1 LKRRTLQLLLSSV
14 VVVGLALGCHGDG
27 NYFTHLHDSRR
38 LAADLRV
45 QFTRAADA
53 SNRAVMADTD
63 EASASLARDAENS
76 VKNVEDD
83 VAALTAVLHSLS
95 VPSEIRLLEE
105 FVEHFAEYREVDR
118 SVLALAVDNTN
129 LKAQRLAFGPAR
141 EAADAFRDAL
151 GVISSRSPPQDRC
164 SIEGPIAKATIAVR
178 EIQVLQAPHIAE
190 SNDATMTDMERDL
203 DRLDSSARSAM
214 RSLEESVSPSAR
226 PAIATAMSALERFD
240 EVSRQIVALS
250 RRNTNV
256 RALEL
261 SLRTKPA
268 LAAACDNSLR
278 ALQDMLAKE
287 GIKATR

>member
-1 LKRRTLQLLLSSV
+1 
-14 VVVGLALGCHGDG
+14 
-27 NYFTHLHDSRR
+27 
-38 LAADLRV
+38 
-45 QFTRAADA
+45 
-53 SNRAVMADTD
+53 
-63 EASASLARDAENS
+63 LARDAENS
-76 VKNVEDD
+76 VKNVEND

-105 FVEHFAEYREVDR
+105 FVEHFSEYREVDR